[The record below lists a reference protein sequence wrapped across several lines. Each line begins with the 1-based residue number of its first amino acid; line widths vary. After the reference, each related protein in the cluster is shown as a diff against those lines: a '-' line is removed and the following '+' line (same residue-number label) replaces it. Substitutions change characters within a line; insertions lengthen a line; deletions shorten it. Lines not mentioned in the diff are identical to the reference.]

1 MSTARDRMGPSAVG
15 SVAALASG
23 GNTHPPATA
32 VATTEEWAVPLVTKT
47 VGTD

>member
-1 MSTARDRMGPSAVG
+1 MSTGRDRMGPSAVG

-23 GNTHPPATA
+23 GNTADGST